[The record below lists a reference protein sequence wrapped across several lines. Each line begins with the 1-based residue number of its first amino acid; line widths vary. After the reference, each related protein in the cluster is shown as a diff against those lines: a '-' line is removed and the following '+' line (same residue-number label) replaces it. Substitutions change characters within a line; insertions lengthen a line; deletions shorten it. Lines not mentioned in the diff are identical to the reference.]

1 MVAALQ
7 ADCLPLRHQGGPEG
21 DYVRYMPKSF
31 RQCILSTVQDFK
43 CPPDAHGPFNE
54 TRNGYDDI
62 PSGAWFS
69 MAQAVQWSYPVCS
82 VQRGYNTWGDL
93 HSSTSWWLFT
103 VCQLIQRNISSHF
116 PQGEKTRYNW
126 ESLLSV
132 MWGKGQTKKSPQG
145 QSAVTCF
152 CSWTLTGH
160 QFCFIFG
167 FCLLVIQL
175 EW

>member
-1 MVAALQ
+1 MVPALQ
-7 ADCLPLRHQGGPEG
+7 ADSLPLRHQGGPEG
-21 DYVRYMPKSF
+21 DYVRYMPKSC
-31 RQCILSTVQDFK
+31 RQCIWSIVQDFT

-54 TRNGYDDI
+54 TRNWYDDI

-69 MAQAVQWSYPVCS
+69 TAQAIQWSYPVCS
-82 VQRGYNTWGDL
+82 FQRGYNTWSDL

-103 VCQLIQRNISSHF
+103 VCWLIQKYKLPF
-116 PQGEKTRYNW
+116 PSWRKDRYNW
-126 ESLLSV
+126 GSLLSV
-132 MWGKGQTKKSPQG
+132 MWGKGQTKKSPRG

-160 QFCFIFG
+160 QFCLIFG
-167 FCLLVIQL
+167 FYLLVIQM